1 MRYYVESYGCT
12 MNFGEGRMLSEYMAS
27 LGHVEVL
34 SAEEADIVVVNTCT
48 VVETTEKRMVSR
60 ISELKRMGKEVI
72 VTGCM
77 AKVQP
82 QRITVRLPSSIILPP
97 REYGSFAGM
106 VASKYGVA
114 GPATKVK
121 DSPDAIIPIAQG
133 CLGNCTYCIT
143 KHARGR
149 LSSYPMESILKKF
162 DESLESGAK
171 EILVTA
177 QDTACYGFDIGTDL
191 PALLSEMLKRDGDFR
206 IRIGMMNPKGLAR
219 ISDGLADVMEDGRVY
234 RFLHVPVQSGSD
246 SVLAAMRRGYTVQ
259 EFESVIVKM
268 RDRIPDVSVATD
280 VITGFPGETEEDHE
294 STKSLVERLEAD
306 TLNITRFSP
315 RPGTEAKDMPQIH
328 GGVSKRRSTEL
339 TELKNRVEYG
349 VNSRLVGKTFS
360 ALATEWKEG
369 TVLRTDCYRPVV
381 VPERVPLGTRT
392 EVEVVDCRPT
402 YLIGRLTTDN
412 SL

>member
-12 MNFGEGRMLSEYMAS
+12 MNFGEGRILSEYMAS
-27 LGHVEVL
+27 LGHIEVS

-82 QRITVRLPSSIILPP
+82 QRITVRLPSSIVLPP
-97 REYGSFAGM
+97 REYGSFAGL

-121 DSPDAIIPIAQG
+121 GSPDAIIPIAQG

-149 LSSYPMESILKKF
+149 LSSYPVESILKRF
-162 DESLESGAK
+162 DASLESGAK

-177 QDTACYGFDIGTDL
+177 QDTACYGFDTGTDL

-246 SVLAAMRRGYTVQ
+246 SVLA
-259 EFESVIVKM
+259 
-268 RDRIPDVSVATD
+268 DRK
-280 VITGFPGETEEDHE
+280 
-294 STKSLVERLEAD
+294 STRL
-306 TLNITRFSP
+306 
-315 RPGTEAKDMPQIH
+315 
-328 GGVSKRRSTEL
+328 
-339 TELKNRVEYG
+339 
-349 VNSRLVGKTFS
+349 NSSHL
-360 ALATEWKEG
+360 
-369 TVLRTDCYRPVV
+369 
-381 VPERVPLGTRT
+381 
-392 EVEVVDCRPT
+392 
-402 YLIGRLTTDN
+402 
-412 SL
+412 